1 MCLSGRS
8 VALENCQIACRV
20 TAVCLYPRT
29 ADVQG
34 SGERA
39 GLGVALS
46 FFFLFYFSFLISA
59 AVNSCWKT
67 ALSEG
72 LSH

>member
-1 MCLSGRS
+1 MCFSGRS

-46 FFFLFYFSFLISA
+46 FFFSFLLFLSNICSSEFMLE
-59 AVNSCWKT
+59 NS
-67 ALSEG
+67 SF
-72 LSH
+72 